1 MKNKHFTS
9 YLLTLVLFLFIA
21 CKKEEPVVK
30 AAKIVVPV
38 TVTHID
44 TSQIDDYEEVS
55 GIVSYIVKTP
65 VKSIITGYVTAV
77 NIKTNDLIQRGK
89 TLFSIKTKE
98 ALALG
103 NDVNKLDANL
113 HFGNALAIKSGTN
126 GYVTTMNVDKGNY
139 VQEGDILAVIN
150 DLESYGVVI
159 NIPFDLK
166 DFIKINTSVLVYL
179 PDGSTLPSTIKQFIP
194 SVDLGSQ
201 MQSVFLKFNSKVNLP
216 ENLIVSVRIPKSDKK
231 AMISLPKT
239 AILSNEIETEY
250 WTMKLINDSTAVK
263 IPLEIGLKNQER
275 VEILSPIFSVKDQFL
290 TSGNFGVS
298 DTLNLKIS
306 NSEK

>member
-1 MKNKHFTS
+1 MKNKHITY
-9 YLLTLVLFLFIA
+9 YLLTLSLFLFLS
-21 CKKEEPVVK
+21 CKKDEPAAKVV
-30 AAKIVVPV
+30 KIVVPV

-44 TSQIDDYEEVS
+44 TNQIDDYEEVS

-77 NIKTNDLIQRGK
+77 NIKTNDLISSGK
-89 TLFSIKTKE
+89 ILFAIKTKE

-103 NDVNKLDANL
+103 NDVNKLDSNL

-126 GYVTTMNVDKGNY
+126 GYVTAMNVEKGTY

-179 PDGSTLPSTIKQFIP
+179 PDGSTLSSTIKQFIP
-194 SVDLGSQ
+194 AVDMGSQ
-201 MQSVFLKFNSKVNLP
+201 MQSVFLKFDSKVNLP
-216 ENLIVSVRIPKSDKK
+216 ENLIVSVRIPKSEKK

-263 IPLEIGLKNQER
+263 IPVQIGLKNQER
-275 VEILSPIFSVKDQFL
+275 VEIISPIFSTKEQFL

-298 DTLNLKIS
+298 DTLNIKI
-306 NSEK
+306 NNPVK

>member
-1 MKNKHFTS
+1 MKNKHITY
-9 YLLTLVLFLFIA
+9 YLLTLSLLLFLS
-21 CKKEEPVVK
+21 CKKDEPAAKVV
-30 AAKIVVPV
+30 KIVVPV

-44 TSQIDDYEEVS
+44 TNQIDDYEEVS

-77 NIKTNDLIQRGK
+77 NIKTNDLISSGK
-89 TLFSIKTKE
+89 ILFAIKTKE

-103 NDVNKLDANL
+103 NDVNKLDSNL

-126 GYVTTMNVDKGNY
+126 GYVTAMNVEKGNY

-179 PDGSTLPSTIKQFIP
+179 PDGSTLSSTIKQFIP
-194 SVDLGSQ
+194 AVDMGSQ
-201 MQSVFLKFNSKVNLP
+201 MQSVFLKFDSKVNLP
-216 ENLIVSVRIPKSDKK
+216 ENLIVSVRIPKSEKK

-263 IPLEIGLKNQER
+263 IPVQIGLKNQER
-275 VEILSPIFSVKDQFL
+275 VEIISPVFSTKEQFL

-298 DTLNLKIS
+298 DTLNIKI
-306 NSEK
+306 NNPVK

>member
-1 MKNKHFTS
+1 MKNKHITN
-9 YLLTLVLFLFIA
+9 YLLTLSLFLFLS
-21 CKKEEPVVK
+21 CKKDEPAAKVV
-30 AAKIVVPV
+30 KIVVPV

-44 TSQIDDYEEVS
+44 TNQIDDYEEVS

-77 NIKTNDLIQRGK
+77 NIKTNDLISSGK
-89 TLFSIKTKE
+89 ILFAIKTKE
-98 ALALG
+98 ALELG
-103 NDVNKLDANL
+103 NDVNKLDSNL

-126 GYVTTMNVDKGNY
+126 GYVTAMNVEKGNY

-179 PDGSTLPSTIKQFIP
+179 PDGSTLSSTIKQFIP
-194 SVDLGSQ
+194 AVDMGSQ
-201 MQSVFLKFNSKVNLP
+201 MQSVFLKFDSKVNLP
-216 ENLIVSVRIPKSDKK
+216 ENLIVSVRIPKSEKK

-263 IPLEIGLKNQER
+263 IPVQIGLKNQER
-275 VEILSPIFSVKDQFL
+275 VEIISPVFSTKEQFL

-298 DTLNLKIS
+298 DTLNIKI
-306 NSEK
+306 NNPVK